1 MSNTWNG
8 LKVYDTDHHFTIDAF
23 SREIKSKNP
32 QKDVLI
38 QNDHNSERFTFEV
51 PRFIEGRDLA
61 LCNVVRVYYENG
73 RSTGIYTVT
82 DMDVYPFVNDILT
95 CSWLISQ
102 NATKNTGNL
111 SFMLRFMQMND
122 DGTVEYAWGTKM
134 YDKVKV
140 VDDIDSAEMFETE
153 YVDIIQQWKNGAM
166 DELSDYVETT
176 VKTQV
181 DVAQITTNEENI
193 ASLIKNEID
202 LRNADAAL
210 SSRIDKL
217 NSLPS
222 GSTTNDGRLEDICI
236 GSDGTTYESPGT
248 AVREQ
253 TIALKDRIELSNIG
267 CEYIPSPFA
276 QGGLNTDGTLT
287 DRKYYASNTEPVE
300 YPYDVKLRINNGYA
314 YNLFKGNGDGT
325 YSPSSETT
333 GETVIPAGTSFLLRI
348 RTDPVVFAAAD
359 VNVFSKQAY
368 CESYIGNV
376 ANMTVKN
383 DIEINKF
390 RNGNEILKGTFARG
404 SINNGS
410 WAPWINHRVCTPETI
425 MYDRK
430 INIKVKDGFMF
441 AIQTFDDNGTMLLDT
456 SWRYKYSVEPNIP
469 FKVIIRRDPEN
480 QNEVADVDEFKS
492 AVYMPTAFKEDILK
506 NRRSPFKRNYICC
519 GKTPLVGHMGLRIP
533 DDVSIPQN
541 SIASYE
547 HAGKSGIWA
556 MEADVHET
564 SDGHFVCIHDSTLD
578 RTTTG
583 SGAVADKTLDEIR
596 KCFLKKDYSEEVT
609 EYVVPTLEE
618 YLTICKMYGT
628 IPLIEIKDIRT
639 YEKFFA
645 VLRKYGFMDTAM
657 LTGGLW
663 RLTSVPSIRDYTDDM
678 LYIVLP
684 TQEDYAEVY
693 NTLKDQ
699 HSIGVSLLESNA
711 TLTEDIITQ
720 MHDAGIF
727 VQVWTVN
734 DVPSARSWFAKGV
747 DAIVTDVL
755 TGITNT

>member
-1 MSNTWNG
+1 MSNTWDG
-8 LKVYDTDHHFTIDAF
+8 RKVYDTDHYFVIDAF
-23 SREIKSKNP
+23 TREVTSKNP

-51 PRFIEGRDLA
+51 PRFIEGRDLR
-61 LCNVVRVYYENG
+61 LCNKVRVYYENG
-73 RSTGIYTVT
+73 RSTGVYAVD
-82 DMDVYPFVNDILT
+82 DMDVYPFVNDMLT

-102 NATKNTGNL
+102 NATKNTGKL
-111 SFMLRFMQMND
+111 SFMLRFMQIND
-122 DGTVEYAWGTKM
+122 DGSVEYAWGTKM
-134 YDKVKV
+134 YDKVMV
-140 VDDIDSAEMFETE
+140 VDDIDSAEMFESE
-153 YVDIIQQWKNGAM
+153 YVDVIQQWKNGVRN
-166 DELSDYVETT
+166 ELRDYVETT
-176 VKTQV
+176 VETQV
-181 DVAQITTNEENI
+181 DVAQIGINEEDI
-193 ASLIKNEID
+193 AALKRKEIE
-202 LRNADAAL
+202 LRNADKAL
-210 SSRIDKL
+210 NSRIDKL
-217 NSLPS
+217 NSLPA
-222 GSTTNDGRLEDICI
+222 GSTSNDGRLEDICT
-236 GSDGTTYESPGT
+236 GYDGTEYESPGT

-253 TIALKDRIELSNIG
+253 NVDLREQINVTNIG

-287 DRKYYASNTEPVE
+287 NQQFYVSNTEPVE
-300 YPYDVKLRINNGYA
+300 YPYDVKLRIKNGYA

-333 GETVIPAGTSFLLRI
+333 DETIIPAGTSFLLRI
-348 RTDPVVFAAAD
+348 RTDPIVFAAAD
-359 VNVFSKQAY
+359 INVFSRQVY
-368 CESYIGNV
+368 CESYIGNA
-376 ANMTVKN
+376 ANTTFKN
-383 DIEINKF
+383 DIEINKLK
-390 RNGNEILKGTFARG
+390 NGNEILKGTFARG
-404 SINNGS
+404 SIDKGS
-410 WAPWINHRVCTPETI
+410 WAFWVNHRVCTPAII

-430 INIKVKDGFMF
+430 INLEVKDGFMF
-441 AIQTFDDNGTMLLDT
+441 AIQTFDNNGTMLFDT
-456 SWRYKYSVEPNIP
+456 SWRYKYSIEPNIP
-469 FKVIIRRDPEN
+469 FKVIIRRNPEN
-480 QNEVADVDEFKS
+480 ENEVADIDEFKS
-492 AVYMPTAFKEDILK
+492 AVYMSTAFKEDILRD
-506 NRRSPFKRNYICC
+506 RRNPFKRNYICC

-533 DDVSIPQN
+533 DDISIPQN

-556 MEADVHET
+556 METDVHET

-583 SGAVADKTLDEIR
+583 SGAVADKTLEEIR

-609 EYVVPTLEE
+609 EYLVPTLEE

-657 LTGGLW
+657 LTGGFW
-663 RLTSVPSIRDYTDDM
+663 RLTSIRDYTDDM

-693 NTLKDQ
+693 DTLKDQ
-699 HSIGVSLLESNA
+699 HGVGVSLLESNV

-734 DVPSARSWFAKGV
+734 DVPTARSWFAKGV
-747 DAIVTDVL
+747 DAVVTDLL
-755 TGITNT
+755 TSITNT